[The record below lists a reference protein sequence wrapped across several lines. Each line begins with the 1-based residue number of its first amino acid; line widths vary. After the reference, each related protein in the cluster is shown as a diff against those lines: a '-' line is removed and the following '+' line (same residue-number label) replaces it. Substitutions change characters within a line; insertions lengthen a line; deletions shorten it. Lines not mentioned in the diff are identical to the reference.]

1 MGGKCRRQENAA
13 RRAAGEEPLPEEE
26 PAQFKSPPEPS
37 QLDYFLIA
45 NQISNYCDQAR
56 ARLTAHPV
64 PVL

>member
-1 MGGKCRRQENAA
+1 MLSFCRRQENAA

-56 ARLTAHPV
+56 PNPH
-64 PVL
+64 VL

>member
-1 MGGKCRRQENAA
+1 MG

-45 NQISNYCDQAR
+45 NQISNYCDQVR
-56 ARLTAHPV
+56 PWSRQQRH
-64 PVL
+64 